1 MNKLQSDNLL
11 SALCLHNNDN
21 ILITLKNLNFG
32 MVLSEYGITMDAP
45 ALSGQKIARFDI
57 QKDDPIIKYGTV
69 IGFADSNI
77 KKGQVLTNKNVLF
90 KEFNRE
96 HNYCSKYKPTNYIEN
111 NLQKRF
117 MGYKRHDGRV
127 GTRNYIAIVSTVNC
141 SATVVHEIASY
152 FTSEK
157 LKDYKNIDGV
167 AAFSHSTG
175 CGMELSGEPMNL
187 LYRTLGGYIKH
198 PNIAATLVVGLG
210 CERCQVGG
218 LFQNQKLDQD
228 DPFVE
233 TLIMQENGGTSS
245 TIKAGIEIV
254 KKMLH
259 GINQSIDVIV
269 PRGGKSLVAM
279 VQEEA
284 RVPVFAHLEGIC
296 HIFVDK
302 VALVDKSVD
311 VCLNA
316 KMRRPGICGAV
327 ETILVHKEIA
337 DEFMPQLINAL
348 KAQACEIRGC
358 NKTQKFN
365 QNIVE
370 ALDEDWA
377 KEYLLPIVSI
387 KIVSSFNEAIE
398 HIDSYSSG
406 HTESILTEDLN
417 RASKFQKEIDSA
429 IVMHNTSTQFADG
442 GEFGLGGEIGIA
454 TGKFHARGP
463 VGVDQLTSFKYLVN
477 GNGQI
482 RI

>member
-1 MNKLQSDNLL
+1 MSIEQIGINAKEAAKILAKTSSEQKNHALEAMSEHILADKKIILDANKIDIENAKSKKL
-11 SALCLHNNDN
+11 SASFIDRLELNTERISSISD
-21 ILITLKNLNFG
+21 TLK
-32 MVLSEYGITMDAP
+32 
-45 ALSGQKIARFDI
+45 
-57 QKDDPIIKYGTV
+57 
-69 IGFADSNI
+69 
-77 KKGQVLTNKNVLF
+77 
-90 KEFNRE
+90 
-96 HNYCSKYKPTNYIEN
+96 
-111 NLQKRF
+111 
-117 MGYKRHDGRV
+117 
-127 GTRNYIAIVSTVNC
+127 
-141 SATVVHEIASY
+141 EIASFKDPVGKILDSWQRPNGLQILRVSTPLGVIGIIY
-152 FTSEK
+152 ESRPNVTADAGALSLK
-157 LKDYKNIDGV
+157 AGNASILRGGSDSIYSCLAIHMSLVKGLKD
-167 AAFSHSTG
+167 AAIS
-175 CGMELSGEPMNL
+175 
-187 LYRTLGGYIKH
+187 
-198 PNIAATLVVGLG
+198 
-210 CERCQVGG
+210 
-218 LFQNQKLDQD
+218 
-228 DPFVE
+228 
-233 TLIMQENGGTSS
+233 ENAIQIIEDTDR
-245 TIKAGIEIV
+245 EIV

-302 VALVDKSVD
+302 TALVDKSVD

-365 QNIVE
+365 QNIVK

-377 KEYLLPIVSI
+377 TEYLLPIVSI

-463 VGVDQLTSFKYLVN
+463 VGVDQLTSFKYFVN

>member
-1 MNKLQSDNLL
+1 MNIEQIGINAKEAAKILAKTSSEQKNHALEAMSEHILADKKIILDANKIDIENAKSKKL
-11 SALCLHNNDN
+11 SASFIDRLELNEERISSISDA
-21 ILITLKNLNFG
+21 LK
-32 MVLSEYGITMDAP
+32 
-45 ALSGQKIARFDI
+45 
-57 QKDDPIIKYGTV
+57 
-69 IGFADSNI
+69 
-77 KKGQVLTNKNVLF
+77 
-90 KEFNRE
+90 
-96 HNYCSKYKPTNYIEN
+96 
-111 NLQKRF
+111 
-117 MGYKRHDGRV
+117 
-127 GTRNYIAIVSTVNC
+127 
-141 SATVVHEIASY
+141 EIASFKDPVGKILDSWQRPNGLQISRVSTPLGVIGIIY
-152 FTSEK
+152 ESRPNVTADAGALSLK
-157 LKDYKNIDGV
+157 AGNASILRGGSDSINSCLAIHKSLIKGLKDADIN
-167 AAFSHSTG
+167 
-175 CGMELSGEPMNL
+175 
-187 LYRTLGGYIKH
+187 
-198 PNIAATLVVGLG
+198 
-210 CERCQVGG
+210 
-218 LFQNQKLDQD
+218 
-228 DPFVE
+228 
-233 TLIMQENGGTSS
+233 ENAIQIIEDTDR
-245 TIKAGIEIV
+245 EIV

-302 VALVDKSVD
+302 TALVDKSVD

-327 ETILVHKEIA
+327 ETILVHDEIA
-337 DEFMPQLINAL
+337 DEFMPPLINAL

-358 NKTQKFN
+358 NKTKTFN

-370 ALDEDWA
+370 ALDEDWTT
-377 KEYLLPIVSI
+377 EYLLPIVSI
-387 KIVSSFNEAIE
+387 KIVSNFNEAIE

-463 VGVDQLTSFKYLVN
+463 VGVEQLTSFKYLVN
-477 GNGQI
+477 GNGHT
-482 RI
+482 RK

>member
-1 MNKLQSDNLL
+1 MMTDNINQIGINAKKAARILAKTSSEQKNHALQAMSKYVLADKKNILEANKLDIENSK
-11 SALCLHNNDN
+11 S
-21 ILITLKNLNFG
+21 KNL
-32 MVLSEYGITMDAP
+32 SESFIDRLELNEERVQSISDTLLEIESFKDPVGKILDSWQRPNGLHISRVSTPLGVIGIIFESRPNVTADAG
-45 ALSGQKIARFDI
+45 ALSLKSGNASILRGGSDSINSCLAIHKSLIKGLKDADI
-57 QKDDPIIKYGTV
+57 NEHTIQIIKNT
-69 IGFADSNI
+69 D
-77 KKGQVLTNKNVLF
+77 
-90 KEFNRE
+90 R
-96 HNYCSKYKPTNYIEN
+96 
-111 NLQKRF
+111 
-117 MGYKRHDGRV
+117 
-127 GTRNYIAIVSTVNC
+127 
-141 SATVVHEIASY
+141 
-152 FTSEK
+152 
-157 LKDYKNIDGV
+157 
-167 AAFSHSTG
+167 
-175 CGMELSGEPMNL
+175 
-187 LYRTLGGYIKH
+187 
-198 PNIAATLVVGLG
+198 
-210 CERCQVGG
+210 
-218 LFQNQKLDQD
+218 
-228 DPFVE
+228 
-233 TLIMQENGGTSS
+233 
-245 TIKAGIEIV
+245 EIV
-254 KKMLH
+254 KTMLH

-279 VQEEA
+279 VEEEA

-302 VALVDKSVD
+302 TANVSKSVD

-365 QNIVE
+365 QNIVK

-377 KEYLLPIVSI
+377 TEYLLPIVSI

>member
-1 MNKLQSDNLL
+1 MDDDLNPEIPDDASELEFIKQEQDIAKFETGYDEPIDNKF
-11 SALCLHNNDN
+11 LHNY
-21 ILITLKNLNFG
+21 IG
-32 MVLSEYGITMDAP
+32 ARQMSYG
-45 ALSGQKIARFDI
+45 
-57 QKDDPIIKYGTV
+57 DDELQIIEDT
-69 IGFADSNI
+69 D
-77 KKGQVLTNKNVLF
+77 
-90 KEFNRE
+90 R
-96 HNYCSKYKPTNYIEN
+96 
-111 NLQKRF
+111 
-117 MGYKRHDGRV
+117 
-127 GTRNYIAIVSTVNC
+127 
-141 SATVVHEIASY
+141 
-152 FTSEK
+152 
-157 LKDYKNIDGV
+157 
-167 AAFSHSTG
+167 
-175 CGMELSGEPMNL
+175 
-187 LYRTLGGYIKH
+187 
-198 PNIAATLVVGLG
+198 
-210 CERCQVGG
+210 
-218 LFQNQKLDQD
+218 
-228 DPFVE
+228 
-233 TLIMQENGGTSS
+233 
-245 TIKAGIEIV
+245 EIV
-254 KKMLH
+254 KKMLQ

-284 RVPVFAHLEGIC
+284 RGPVFAHLEGIC

-477 GNGQI
+477 GNGHI
-482 RI
+482 RP

>member
-1 MNKLQSDNLL
+1 MDIKKIGINAKEAAKILAKTSSEQKNHALEAMSNHILADRKTILDANKIDIENAESKKL
-11 SALCLHNNDN
+11 SASFIDRLKLNEERITSISD
-21 ILITLKNLNFG
+21 TLK
-32 MVLSEYGITMDAP
+32 
-45 ALSGQKIARFDI
+45 
-57 QKDDPIIKYGTV
+57 
-69 IGFADSNI
+69 
-77 KKGQVLTNKNVLF
+77 
-90 KEFNRE
+90 
-96 HNYCSKYKPTNYIEN
+96 
-111 NLQKRF
+111 
-117 MGYKRHDGRV
+117 
-127 GTRNYIAIVSTVNC
+127 
-141 SATVVHEIASY
+141 EIASFNDPVGKILDSWQRPNGLQISRVSTPLGVIGIIY
-152 FTSEK
+152 ESRPNVTADAGALSLK
-157 LKDYKNIDGV
+157 AGNASILRGGSDSIYSCLAIHMSLVKGLKD
-167 AAFSHSTG
+167 AAIS
-175 CGMELSGEPMNL
+175 
-187 LYRTLGGYIKH
+187 
-198 PNIAATLVVGLG
+198 
-210 CERCQVGG
+210 
-218 LFQNQKLDQD
+218 
-228 DPFVE
+228 
-233 TLIMQENGGTSS
+233 ENAIQIIEDTDR
-245 TIKAGIEIV
+245 EIV

-327 ETILVHKEIA
+327 ETILVHNEIA
-337 DEFMPQLINAL
+337 DEFMPPLINAL

-365 QNIVE
+365 QNIVK

-377 KEYLLPIVSI
+377 TEYLLPIVSI